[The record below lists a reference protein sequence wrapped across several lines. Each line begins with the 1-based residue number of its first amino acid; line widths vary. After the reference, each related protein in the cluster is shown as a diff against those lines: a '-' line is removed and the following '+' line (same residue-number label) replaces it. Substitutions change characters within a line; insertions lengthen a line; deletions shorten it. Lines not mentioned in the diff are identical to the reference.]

1 MRSRCLSLLAFVV
14 VLMISGCHHINHVR
28 DIRAAGDGKLSVE
41 KCDYYINGFWGSG
54 GYQGCHTDTITV
66 K

>member
-1 MRSRCLSLLAFVV
+1 MKLSRVSIL
-14 VLMISGCHHINHVR
+14 VLVAAVTGGCHHIRHVR
-28 DIRAAGDGKLSVE
+28 DIRAAGDGKLEIE

-54 GYQGCHTDTITV
+54 GYQDCHTETITV